1 MRAGAGPRA
10 DAVVRCWL
18 GALLVA
24 LAPHATAAP
33 VPAVLGSER
42 FVLDAPAGFSNSL
55 HLSSPRLQ
63 EFAESLTSASNRVL
77 LFAITDAD
85 LRSFMSGDWPDFR
98 RYMIVVTPARFE
110 RERVDRA
117 LFATLVGDSL
127 RDLGPA
133 AATTDYLQVLNSQPH
148 GKVSMLA
155 ELRRDPD
162 LVSVLQG
169 TRLPAPRARFW
180 DDEKSLYFLSTTTML
195 LLRGKVLHLAVFS
208 GQEAQP
214 DFDWIRGIT
223 QRWVDELL
231 RVNAR

>member
-1 MRAGAGPRA
+1 MRA
-10 DAVVRCWL
+10 DACPRRDAVARRWL
-18 GALLVA
+18 AALLAAVA
-24 LAPHATAAP
+24 LPASAAP
-33 VPAVLGSER
+33 VPAVIGTER
-42 FVLDAPAGFSNSL
+42 FVLDAPPGFSNSL

-77 LFAITDAD
+77 LFAVTDAD
-85 LRSFMSGDWPDFR
+85 LRSFMSGDWPDYR
-98 RYMIVVTPARFE
+98 RYMIIVTPARLE

-117 LFATLVGDSL
+117 FFATLVGDSL
-127 RDLGPA
+127 RDLGPV
-133 AATTDYLQVLNSQPH
+133 AATADYLQVLNSQPH
-148 GKVSMLA
+148 GKVSVLA
-155 ELRRDPD
+155 ELRREPD

-180 DDEKSLYFLSTTTML
+180 DDEKTLYFLSTTTII

-214 DFDWIRGIT
+214 DFVWIRGIT

-231 RVNAR
+231 RINAR